1 MSEDEQMTGQ
11 APNWVLFL
19 DDERK
24 PPKPSDVFGCEVVH
38 AKNVR
43 EFAAAI
49 RERGEPFMIFFDWY
63 LGSGEPDGLE
73 AAKWLIEYDREHDI
87 LTEGLMFDSQSSDK
101 TKAREIVRLI
111 AVYLEEKF
119 ATSDT
124 GRRIR
129 LP

>member
-1 MSEDEQMTGQ
+1 MTEG
-11 APNWVLFL
+11 ASDWVLYL
-19 DDERK
+19 DDERT
-24 PPKPSDVFGCEVVH
+24 PPKSSAVYGKEVVH

-43 EFAAAI
+43 EFADAI
-49 RERGEPFMIFFDWY
+49 RARGEPFMIFFDWY

-73 AAKWLIEYDREHDI
+73 AAKWLISYDREHDV
-87 LTEGLMFDSQSSDK
+87 LTEGLMYDSQSSDK

-111 AVYLEEKF
+111 AVYLEQKF

-124 GRRIR
+124 RKRIR